1 MKLKESQQTVVVLA
15 NAAELVRSIAQEVM
29 GNDVAD
35 TFEGSPLSRG
45 ILYNLAQTEFQSSVS
60 KYVAGAV

>member
-1 MKLKESQQTVVVLA
+1 MKFRDTQETIATLA
-15 NAAELVRSIAQEVM
+15 NAAELVRCVAQNVM

-45 ILYNLAQTEFQSSVS
+45 IIYNLAQSTFQTSLS
-60 KYVAGAV
+60 KKIGAM